1 MAQAKTPRKQ
11 VSVSL
16 TEAEYK
22 EFEELA
28 IDLRLRKD
36 SDVLKAALAGLAAEH
51 SRIIF
56 TDDASEDGEGVS
68 E

>member
-16 TEAEYK
+16 SEAEYK

-36 SDVLKAALAGLAAEH
+36 SDVLKAALSGLAAEH

-56 TDDASEDGEGVS
+56 ADDVSEDGEVVS